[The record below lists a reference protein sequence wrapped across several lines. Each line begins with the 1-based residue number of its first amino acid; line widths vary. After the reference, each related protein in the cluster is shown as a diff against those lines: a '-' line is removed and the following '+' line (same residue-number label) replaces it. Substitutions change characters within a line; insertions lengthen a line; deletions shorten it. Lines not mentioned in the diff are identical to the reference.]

1 MQRPLCLSLAA
12 AALSM
17 LCACGSTPPA
27 RFYSLEA
34 VPESLAPAAD
44 AGGLAVDVGPIML
57 SNGLDRPQMV
67 TRLGPNEVA
76 LHDYSRW
83 AERLEDN
90 VARVLSED
98 LSVALDSQRVGTVPG
113 FETREDS
120 WRVTVQLLR
129 FEAGADGRS
138 LLVARWRLFKPGA
151 MTPHVTRK
159 STSSTALPTDDAS
172 GIAAALS
179 TDLDALAR
187 EIAGELLAAR

>member
-1 MQRPLCLSLAA
+1 MQRPLDLALA
-12 AALSM
+12 TLALLALS
-17 LCACGSTPPA
+17 ACGSTPPS

-34 VPESLAPAAD
+34 VPAALVPAAD
-44 AGGLAVDVGPIML
+44 PGGLAVDVGPIVL
-57 SNGLDRPQMV
+57 STALDRAQMV

-90 VARVLSED
+90 VARVLCED
-98 LSVALDSQRVGTVPG
+98 LSVALGSQRVGTVPAS
-113 FETREDS
+113 ETREDS
-120 WRVTVQLLR
+120 WRVTVQLVR
-129 FEAGADGRS
+129 FEAGPDGRS

-159 STSSTALPTDDAS
+159 SASSTALPTDDAS

-187 EIAGELLAAR
+187 EIAAELLAGR